1 MAWSPKAALSGAAF
15 SFCLLLVAG
24 CAGTGADERRD
35 EALGL
40 GRAAGFTAQRF
51 TSGPFEIF
59 ALLRLQPNA
68 QTVRVYIEGDGAPW
82 PGPYSPPADPTPAP
96 DVVLPMAIA
105 DVTGSVVYFAR
116 PCQFVRNG
124 ACDVRF
130 WTSHRF
136 APEIVAAYGDALD
149 ELKRRAGARRVR
161 LIGYSGGGVVAALL
175 ARSREDVE
183 ELTTIAA
190 PLDTAAWTAL
200 HGLTPLVG
208 ENPVA
213 APGRLATLRQRH
225 WAGGRDNVVP
235 PALVRSFA
243 ARLGQPAA
251 AVEAKGYDHV
261 CCWARDWR
269 PDRQGFGTAPE
280 GGTR

>member
-1 MAWSPKAALSGAAF
+1 LAWSQRAALAAL

-24 CAGTGADERRD
+24 CAGTSAGERHE
-35 EALGL
+35 EALRL
-40 GRAAGFTAQRF
+40 GHAAGFTAQRF

-59 ALLRLQPNA
+59 ALLRLQPNT

-82 PGPYSPPADPTPAP
+82 RGPYSPPADPTPAP

-105 DVTGSVVYFAR
+105 DATASVAYFAR

-149 ELKRRAGARRVR
+149 ELKRRPGVRRVS

-175 ARSREDVE
+175 ARVRDDVE

-190 PLDTAAWTAL
+190 PLDTAAWTAH
-200 HGLTPLVG
+200 HGLTSLVG
-208 ENPVA
+208 DNPAA

-225 WAGGRDNVVP
+225 WAGGRDEVVP
-235 PALVRSFA
+235 PALVRNFA
-243 ARLGQPAA
+243 ARLGQPGAA
-251 AVEAKGYDHV
+251 MEAEGYDHA

-269 PDRQGFGTAPE
+269 PDRRAFEPAGE